1 MNGLYAELRQAEIDA
16 GETTDEDEQKR
27 IDAIQ
32 ERIDALKEAIGIY
45 DQTKDEV
52 KEFDTEIQEAIRAMQ
67 EAKLDELNLQLEM
80 EIMIDE
86 STLEL
91 LEYYLGKMNE
101 DIWSMAEAAALMTGQ
116 GKDMFGFDT
125 SQMETWLGQFET
137 YQQRY
142 KFAHVRQCQYRLF
155 QAIQIHLTL

>member
-1 MNGLYAELRQAEIDA
+1 
-16 GETTDEDEQKR
+16 
-27 IDAIQ
+27 
-32 ERIDALKEAIGIY
+32 LKEAIGIY

-67 EAKLDELNLQLEM
+67 EAKLEELNLQLEM

-142 KFAHVRQCQYRLF
+142 NDLLWNYTHINPETGETYINQEQFVKAL
-155 QAIQIHLTL
+155 